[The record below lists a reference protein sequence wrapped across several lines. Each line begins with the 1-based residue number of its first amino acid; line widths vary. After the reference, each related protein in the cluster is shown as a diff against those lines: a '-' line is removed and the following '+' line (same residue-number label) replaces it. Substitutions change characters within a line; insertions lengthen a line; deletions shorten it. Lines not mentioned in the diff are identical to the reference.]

1 MDIDDG
7 KRWHEQFGERIGR
20 RSMLRGGLLAAA
32 GLAAGALIGCGD
44 DDDDDD
50 DEAAP
55 ATPTATATAAAT
67 ATPTAEAAKPAPAE
81 ESWYSKNARDDG
93 APYDYGYEE
102 PDTPPKAGGV
112 LRLAVPW
119 SIGAWDTNQTSA
131 SHAVSLAQAV
141 ANRLV
146 GIKTGPEMNKY
157 AIEVEPELAKSW
169 ETAPDGLSY
178 TFHLEQGVKF
188 QNVAPVSG
196 RDFTSL
202 DIVQAYDRA
211 AASPTNKQ
219 LLELTNQRTAP
230 DDYTVNITM
239 KQPDADFLNPLSSRF
254 MPIYPQEIVDS
265 GLIETQA
272 IGTGPFIL
280 ENVEIGFGFTTV
292 KNQDYFEGE
301 PYLDGIEWRRVT
313 DNAART
319 AAFRAGQIEHGLQA
333 RTKQE
338 RDALL
343 QTNPDTRITSD
354 PILAGIGILAV
365 NSNHPKLADE
375 RVRQA
380 LLLSID
386 RERMVQIIQQGAGA
400 ILPAFGWPFVF
411 DETPTGDELGPNFRY
426 DPGAAKQKLAAA
438 GAEGLELD
446 LISRSSYS
454 GTAVSDEEVLIG
466 EFFEDIGVKLNART
480 IENQA
485 FNAQFYGRK
494 FAEDGQLI
502 GGWASQQ
509 APTANGYFHDNIHSE
524 SGKNLFAIRDP
535 QLDEWA
541 TKQRGILDP
550 EERRPILRQIWDRT
564 LEKAYRLETTSSFI
578 ISIYPGYLRYW
589 RWNGPY
595 IGYIFSWDW
604 GVNSHLGWIDK

>member
-7 KRWHEQFGERIGR
+7 ERWYEQFGERIGR
-20 RSMLRGGLLAAA
+20 RSMLRGGLLAVA

-55 ATPTATATAAAT
+55 ATPTAAAT

-157 AIEVEPELAKSW
+157 AIEIEPELAKSW

-280 ENVEIGFGFTTV
+280 EDVEIGFGFTTV
-292 KNQDYFEGE
+292 KNPDYFEGE

-319 AAFRAGQIEHGLQA
+319 AAFVPGRSSMASR

-343 QTNPDTRITSD
+343 QTKDHVGPDSRGHRD
-354 PILAGIGILAV
+354 PGCELQPPEARGRAG
-365 NSNHPKLADE
+365 
-375 RVRQA
+375 RQA
-380 LLLSID
+380 LLLSIE
-386 RERMVQIIQQGAGA
+386 ERMVRS
-400 ILPAFGWPFVF
+400 ILPAGWTRRRP
-411 DETPTGDELGPNFRY
+411 ETSWGRTSATIRVRRRRSSRRPGPR
-426 DPGAAKQKLAAA
+426 GGSISSRAAA
-438 GAEGLELD
+438 TAAP
-446 LISRSSYS
+446 RSL
-454 GTAVSDEEVLIG
+454 TRKCDWRVL
-466 EFFEDIGVKLNART
+466 
-480 IENQA
+480 
-485 FNAQFYGRK
+485 
-494 FAEDGQLI
+494 
-502 GGWASQQ
+502 
-509 APTANGYFHDNIHSE
+509 
-524 SGKNLFAIRDP
+524 
-535 QLDEWA
+535 
-541 TKQRGILDP
+541 RGH
-550 EERRPILRQIWDRT
+550 R
-564 LEKAYRLETTSSFI
+564 S
-578 ISIYPGYLRYW
+578 
-589 RWNGPY
+589 
-595 IGYIFSWDW
+595 
-604 GVNSHLGWIDK
+604 